1 MMPFSIKQPIKQSG
15 ITLLELLVAL
25 AVFSASAIAILDTI
39 GATSRVVQDL
49 EHMTLGHWVAGNKLS
64 EVTLKSNW
72 PNIGV
77 TRDQIDMADRQ
88 WFLVTKVEATARPD
102 MRMITVEVRLDK
114 DHESSLVSRLAFVGK
129 LK

>member
-1 MMPFSIKQPIKQSG
+1 MMSFSVKQSG

-39 GATSRVVQDL
+39 VATSRVVEDL
-49 EHMTLGHWVAGNKLS
+49 EHKTLGHWVAGNKLS
-64 EVTLKSNW
+64 EVTLKSKW

-102 MRMITVEVRLDK
+102 MRKITVEVRLNK
-114 DHESSLVSRLAFVGK
+114 DHEASIVDRLAFVGK